1 MSLTPFLELFRCI
14 GFFRVGSSGDSCA
27 SRHLIAISVYD
38 HYSQYMILSPA
49 FASCIYFLSLDNE
62 CPEAGERDSNSPV
75 PYLVQDYIY
84 EQPLGS
90 QESTHSKRTLS
101 LNHKQRMLALRP
113 QARSRGY
120 VVRQNVLLVYMVFA
134 LTQNI
139 AWNQM
144 YVEVT

>member
-1 MSLTPFLELFRCI
+1 
-14 GFFRVGSSGDSCA
+14 
-27 SRHLIAISVYD
+27 
-38 HYSQYMILSPA
+38 MILSPA

-101 LNHKQRMLALRP
+101 LNHKQRILALCH
-113 QARSRGY
+113 QGY
-120 VVRQNVLLVYMVFA
+120 AVHQNVLLVKMVFD

-139 AWNQM
+139 A
-144 YVEVT
+144 